1 MSGSGTGIKMIYLVR
16 HGKAVSGSKNP
27 QRPLSKEGK
36 EETKIIASL
45 LKKSQISP
53 DTIWH
58 SGKLRAE
65 ETAEI
70 FKDILCAKENCMKRE
85 GLLPN
90 DHVELIKKDIIDLNE
105 SIMIVSHIP
114 FVERM
119 AGLLLGAVSSPLV
132 FEASAVAC
140 FQTEDKRSWRLKWFL
155 SPHIYR

>member
-1 MSGSGTGIKMIYLVR
+1 MKNAKDKIINIYIVR

-36 EETKIIASL
+36 EETKVIASL

-53 DTIWH
+53 DTVWH

-70 FKDILCAKENCMKRE
+70 FKDILCVKENCMKRE
-85 GLLPN
+85 GLQPN
-90 DHVELIKKDIIDLNE
+90 DYVEPIKKDIIDLNKN
-105 SIMIVSHIP
+105 IMIISHIP

-119 AGLLLGAVSSPLV
+119 AGLLLGAGSFPLV
-132 FEASAVAC
+132 FEPSSVAC
-140 FQTEDKRSWRLKWFL
+140 FQTEDKKSWRLKWLINPRLF
-155 SPHIYR
+155 